1 MPRST
6 SATRSRTRLSIGD
19 ARDIVLRA
27 QGLALTGDRP
37 KTVADVLR
45 RTGAVQLDTISV
57 LARSHEL
64 VAYARLGPVSR
75 ATVEAGYWSDPAVA
89 FEYIAH
95 ANCIIPIE
103 DYPWFAFRRQHL
115 GRRWPSIAGSPV
127 LAEVKARLA
136 DGPITTTD
144 AGGARKA
151 AGWWNWSE
159 AKQALEL
166 MCARG
171 DAVCTM
177 RRGWKRVYDLPERA
191 IPAELLARE
200 PTAEES
206 YLHLVSQAARALGVG
221 TARDIANYYMLL
233 TSYVGRG
240 LDRKRLFDEAMAA
253 SGLVRVEVEGW
264 DEPAVAHPDALAAR
278 PAKAYRTTLISPFDS
293 LVWAEPRVGD
303 GPLRARTFR
312 LFGYDMPFEP
322 YVPKEQ
328 RVHGYFTMPLLAGGR
343 IAGHVD
349 PARDGRTLVARNVD
363 IHDPAAVDDMAA
375 ALREAAAWVR
385 CDSVR
390 IENVKPRTAATAL
403 KRALA

>member
-1 MPRST
+1 MPRTTPRRST
-6 SATRSRTRLSIGD
+6 TQLAIDD

-27 QGLALTGDRP
+27 QGLALTPDRP
-37 KTVADVLR
+37 KTAGDILR

-64 VAYARLGPVSR
+64 VAYARLGPVPR
-75 ATVEAGYWSDPAVA
+75 ATVEAAYWADPAAA

-115 GRRWPSIAGSPV
+115 GHRWPSLAGSPV
-127 LAEVKARLA
+127 LADVRARLR

-144 AGGARKA
+144 AGGARKV

-159 AKQALEL
+159 AKQVLEL

-191 IPAELLARE
+191 IPAGLLTRQ

-206 YLHLVSQAARALGVG
+206 YAHLGGQAARALGVG

-240 LDRKRLFDEAMAA
+240 LDRKRLFDDAMAS
-253 SGLVRVEVEGW
+253 SGLMQVQVEGW
-264 DEPAVAHPDALAAR
+264 DEPAFAHADALKTR

-293 LVWAEPRVGD
+293 LVWAEPRVGN

-312 LFGYDMPFEP
+312 LFNYDMPFEP
-322 YVPKEQ
+322 YIPKDQ
-328 RVHGYFTMPLLAGGR
+328 RIHGYFTMPLLADGR

-349 PARDGRTLVARNVD
+349 PAREGKTLVARNVALR
-363 IHDPAAVDDMAA
+363 DPSAVEDMAA
-375 ALREAAAWVR
+375 ALRQAAEWVG
-385 CDSVR
+385 CDAVR
-390 IENVKPRTAATAL
+390 LERVQPRSAASAL